1 MLVKDVMH
9 KGAFTCQA
17 GDSLEGVASTMWN
30 EDCGAVQVVDDQQVV
45 IGIITDRDIAMAAAL
60 KHQPLWEIFV
70 ADVLHDRPVYT
81 CNAEDDIHK
90 ALKLMADHR
99 IRRIPVVD
107 GEGHSAGMISTKD
120 LIDHINTRGAHNKA
134 EALVASEVIA
144 LMHAVCT
151 PNALTVAA

>member
-9 KGAFTCQA
+9 KGAFTCQT
-17 GDSLEGVASTMWN
+17 GDSLESVAATMWN

-81 CNAEDDIHK
+81 CNAKDDINQ

-120 LIDHINTRGAHNKA
+120 LIDHIKAKGTQSQA
-134 EALVASEVIA
+134 EALGATEVIA
-144 LMHAVCT
+144 LMHTVCT